1 MKLLNFL
8 IGYLNLLIYRL
19 FYLTRLGVADHRG
32 SYLGDINITSK
43 SANVSIGKNFRSR
56 KFCCLNISSGKLVI
70 GNNVFFNRS
79 VSLNCHSMI
88 TIGDNSLFGENVK
101 VYDHDHLFNDKSKL
115 IKEQGF
121 AVADV
126 SIGSNVWIGSNVVI
140 LKGSTIGDNSVI
152 AAGSIV
158 MGVIPNDSIF
168 VQKRK
173 SSLLQI

>member
-8 IGYLNLLIYRL
+8 VGFFNLFFYRL
-19 FYLTRLGVADHRG
+19 FYFSRLRVAGNRG
-32 SYLGDINITSK
+32 SYLGDIIITSK
-43 SANVSIGKNFRSR
+43 VAKVLIGENFRSR
-56 KFCCLNISSGKLVI
+56 KHCSLNISSGKLIV

-79 VSLNCHSMI
+79 VSLNCHLKI
-88 TIGDNSLFGENVK
+88 TIGDDCLFGENVK
-101 VYDHDHLFNDKSKL
+101 VYDHDHSFSDKSRL

-121 AVADV
+121 EVAEV
-126 SIGSNVWIGSNVVI
+126 LIGSNVWIGSNVVI

-158 MGVIPNDSIF
+158 KGVIPNDSIF